1 MVLVISIKKIVQH
14 IQFCNSFLH
23 RIAGTDFGM
32 ATIAEKILARASGKI
47 RVVPNEIVMAKV
59 DVAMSHENADVV
71 LKSFKEIGVE
81 KVWDPEKI
89 VILFDH
95 RIPAESEKT
104 ATTHK
109 RIREFVKEQGIKY
122 FYDLKEGI
130 CHQVLPEF
138 GHCRPGEILVGTDSH
153 TTTHGAFGTFATGIG
168 ATEMAGVWATGE
180 LWLKVPESFK
190 IKVTGKFSKYVSA
203 KDLILYII
211 GQLKADGADYKSVEF
226 CGSTIK
232 EMSIASRMVLA
243 NLSMEMGAKNAFVLP
258 DEKTIEFVQKRT
270 VKKFEIV
277 LPDDDAEYLK
287 TFEFEVGDL
296 RPQIACPHSVDNVKP
311 VKDVAGLKIDQ
322 VLIGSCTNGRL
333 EDLQIAAEILEGKKV
348 HPEVRLIIIP
358 ASRRVYL
365 EALKAGYIEIFLR
378 AGALVLNPGC
388 GPCLGAHQG
397 LLAAGEVCL
406 STTNRNF
413 KGRMGSPDSFI
424 YLASPATAAFSAL
437 NGEIT
442 EPL

>member
-1 MVLVISIKKIVQH
+1 MTIV
-14 IQFCNSFLH
+14 
-23 RIAGTDFGM
+23 
-32 ATIAEKILARASGKI
+32 EKILSRASGKKKVI
-47 RVVPNEIVMAKV
+47 PNEIVMARV

-71 LKSFKEIGVE
+71 LKSFLEIGVK

-109 RIREFVKEQGIKY
+109 RIREFVKEQGIKN

-138 GHCRPGEILVGTDSH
+138 GHCRPGEVLVGTDSH

-168 ATEMAGVWATGE
+168 GTEMAGVWATGE

-190 IKVTGKFSKYVSA
+190 IIVKGDFRRYVSA

-226 CGSTIK
+226 CGPAISN
-232 EMSIASRMVLA
+232 MSISSRMVLT

-258 DEKTIEFVQKRT
+258 DEKTIEFIKTRT
-270 VKKFEIV
+270 DKSFEVI
-277 LPDDDAEYLK
+277 LPDKDADYAQTL
-287 TFEFEVGDL
+287 EFDVTDL
-296 RPQIACPHSVDNVKP
+296 ESQIACPHSVDNVKP
-311 VKDVAGLKIDQ
+311 VKDVAGLKVHQ

-333 EDLQIAAEILEGKKV
+333 EDLKVAAEILEGKKV
-348 HPEVRLIIIP
+348 YPDVRLLVIP

-365 EALKAGYIEIFLR
+365 EALKAGYIEIFVK

-397 LLAAGEVCL
+397 LLAPGEVCL

-413 KGRMGSPDSFI
+413 KGRMGSPESFI
-424 YLASPATAAFSAL
+424 YLASPATAAFTAIK
-437 NGEIT
+437 GEIT

>member
-1 MVLVISIKKIVQH
+1 
-14 IQFCNSFLH
+14 
-23 RIAGTDFGM
+23 M
-32 ATIAEKILARASGKI
+32 ATIVEKILAKASGKRKVI
-47 RVVPNEIVMAKV
+47 PNEIVMARV

-71 LKSFKEIGVE
+71 LKSFLEIGVK

-109 RIREFVKEQGIKY
+109 RIREFVKEQGIKN

-130 CHQVLPEF
+130 CHQILPEF
-138 GHCRPGEILVGTDSH
+138 GHCRPGEVLVGTDSH
-153 TTTHGAFGTFATGIG
+153 TTTHGACGTFATGIG
-168 ATEMAGVWATGE
+168 GTEMAGVWATGE

-190 IKVTGKFSKYVSA
+190 IIVKGDFKKYVSA

-226 CGSTIK
+226 CGPTIS
-232 EMSIASRMVLA
+232 EMSISSRMVLT

-258 DEKTIEFVQKRT
+258 DEKTIEFVKTRT
-270 VKKFEIV
+270 DKPFEVI
-277 LPDDDAEYLK
+277 LPDKEAEYVQN
-287 TFEFEVGDL
+287 FEFDVTDL

-311 VKDVAGLKIDQ
+311 VKDVAGLKVHQ

-333 EDLQIAAEILEGKKV
+333 DDLKVAAEILEGKKI
-348 HPEVRLIIIP
+348 HPDVRLLVIP

-365 EALKAGYIEIFLR
+365 EALNSGYIEIFIK

-397 LLAAGEVCL
+397 LLAPGEVCL

-413 KGRMGSPDSFI
+413 KGRMGSPESFI
-424 YLASPATAAFSAL
+424 YLASPATAAISAVK
-437 NGEIT
+437 GEIT

>member
-1 MVLVISIKKIVQH
+1 MTIV
-14 IQFCNSFLH
+14 
-23 RIAGTDFGM
+23 
-32 ATIAEKILARASGKI
+32 EKILARASGKKK
-47 RVVPNEIVMAKV
+47 VVPNEIVMARV

-71 LKSFKEIGVE
+71 LRAFQEIGVK

-95 RIPAESEKT
+95 RIPAESERT

-109 RIREFVKEQGIKY
+109 RIREFVKEQRIKY

-130 CHQVLPEF
+130 CHQILPEF
-138 GHCRPGEILVGTDSH
+138 GHCRPGEVLVGTDSH

-168 ATEMAGVWATGE
+168 GTEMAGVWATGE
-180 LWLKVPESFK
+180 LWLKVPESIK
-190 IKVTGKFSKYVSA
+190 IYVQGKFRKYVSA

-226 CGSTIK
+226 WGPTISQ
-232 EMSIASRMVLA
+232 MSIASRMVLT
-243 NLSMEMGAKNAFVLP
+243 NLSMEMGAKNAFVSP
-258 DEKTIEFVQKRT
+258 DEKTIEFVRKRT
-270 VKKFEIV
+270 QKKFQVV
-277 LPDDDAEYLK
+277 LPDKDAEYCQTLNYD
-287 TFEFEVGDL
+287 VSDL
-296 RPQIACPHSVDNVKP
+296 RPQIACPHAVDNVKP
-311 VKDVAGLKIDQ
+311 VMEVAGLKIHQ

-333 EDLQIAAEILEGKKV
+333 EDLKIAAQILEGKKV
-348 HPEVRLIIIP
+348 HPEVRLLIIP
-358 ASRRVYL
+358 ASRQVYL
-365 EALKAGYIEIFLR
+365 EALKAGYIEIFIK

-424 YLASPATAAFSAL
+424 YLASPATAAFSAIK
-437 NGEIT
+437 GEIT
-442 EPL
+442 EPQ

>member
-1 MVLVISIKKIVQH
+1 MTIV
-14 IQFCNSFLH
+14 
-23 RIAGTDFGM
+23 
-32 ATIAEKILARASGKI
+32 EKILARASGKKK
-47 RVVPNEIVMAKV
+47 VVPNEIVMARV

-71 LKSFKEIGVE
+71 LRAFQEIGVK

-95 RIPAESEKT
+95 RIPAESERT

-109 RIREFVKEQGIKY
+109 RIREFVKEQRIKY

-130 CHQVLPEF
+130 CHQILPEF
-138 GHCRPGEILVGTDSH
+138 GHCRPGEVLVGTDSH
-153 TTTHGAFGTFATGIG
+153 TTTHGAFGTFAIGIG
-168 ATEMAGVWATGE
+168 GTEMAGVWATGE
-180 LWLKVPESFK
+180 LWLKVPESIK
-190 IKVTGKFSKYVSA
+190 IYVQGKFRKYVSA

-226 CGSTIK
+226 WGPTISQ
-232 EMSIASRMVLA
+232 MSIASRMVLT
-243 NLSMEMGAKNAFVLP
+243 NLSMEMGAKNAFVPP
-258 DEKTIEFVQKRT
+258 DEKTIEFVRKRT
-270 VKKFEIV
+270 QKKFQVV
-277 LPDDDAEYLK
+277 LPDKDAEYCQTLNYD
-287 TFEFEVGDL
+287 VSDL
-296 RPQIACPHSVDNVKP
+296 RPQIACPHAVDNVKP
-311 VKDVAGLKIDQ
+311 VMEVAGLKIHQ

-333 EDLQIAAEILEGKKV
+333 EDLKIAAQILEGKKV
-348 HPEVRLIIIP
+348 HPEVRLLIIP
-358 ASRRVYL
+358 ASRQVYL
-365 EALKAGYIEIFLR
+365 EALKAGYIEIFIK

-424 YLASPATAAFSAL
+424 YLASPATAAFSAIK
-437 NGEIT
+437 GEIT
-442 EPL
+442 EPQ